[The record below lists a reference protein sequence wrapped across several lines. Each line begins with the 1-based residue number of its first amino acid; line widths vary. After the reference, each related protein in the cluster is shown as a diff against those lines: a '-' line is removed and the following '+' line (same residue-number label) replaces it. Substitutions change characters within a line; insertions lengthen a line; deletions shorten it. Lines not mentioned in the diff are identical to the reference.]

1 MNNDSTGFRQG
12 RADCWRWRVLLV
24 LSLVVTG
31 LFTGCKTAYI
41 APNAFEEYAENVF
54 IRQNQMTGEVM
65 MLSEE
70 ELSEKDYEILTDA
83 ESRMLEACKDLN
95 EYAVHVRDGLSIGL
109 YLRHSAMNSTEERE
123 RATQDMEM
131 LLDRIE
137 NGQRSTPLP

>member
-1 MNNDSTGFRQG
+1 
-12 RADCWRWRVLLV
+12 
-24 LSLVVTG
+24 
-31 LFTGCKTAYI
+31 
-41 APNAFEEYAENVF
+41 
-54 IRQNQMTGEVM
+54 
-65 MLSEE
+65 
-70 ELSEKDYEILTDA
+70 DA

-109 YLRHSAMNSTEERE
+109 YLRHSAMNSTEECE